1 MNEGMKA
8 ANLVVVRRLCSDWPV
23 LTREDFH
30 ELLAPEC
37 LYINVPWSNH
47 PRIGPDEAYDA
58 LSRYRNGWH
67 VELRIIHVVAEGDV
81 VLAERLERFQ
91 KPGDSTVHDLY
102 VMGAFELRSGKI
114 EKWRDYFDSK
124 QVEPFL

>member
-1 MNEGMKA
+1 MNEGMEA
-8 ANLVVVRRLCSDWPV
+8 ANLVVVKQLCSEWPV
-23 LTREDFH
+23 LTRESFH

-37 LYINVPWSNH
+37 LYVNVPWPNH
-47 PRIGPDEAYDA
+47 PRIGPDRAYDA

-67 VELRIIHVVAEGDV
+67 VELRILHVVAEGDV

-91 KPGDSTVHDLY
+91 KPGDTTIHDLY
-102 VMGAFELRSGKI
+102 VMGAFELRNGKI

-124 QVEPFL
+124 HVEPFL